1 MAFEGAQV
9 GGMSGPAAGS
19 AEKSDKN
26 AFAPN
31 PV

>member
-1 MAFEGAQV
+1 MAFEYTQV
-9 GGMSGPAAGS
+9 AGMSAPAAGS

-31 PV
+31 PA